1 MVCAAN
7 PSLMPGGVEDFFVR
21 LNMGSKKYMYVPAQV
36 VEMQSPEGASG
47 EHQMQ
52 VRGAD
57 RDRPSSLTLTQ
68 LCYVSNKPFT
78 EEARLPEITRDYPR
92 SNKPFTAEARCGG
105 GSGGPAPA
113 LLPR

>member
-1 MVCAAN
+1 
-7 PSLMPGGVEDFFVR
+7 MPGGVEDFFVR
-21 LNMGSKKYMYVPAQV
+21 LNMGSEKYMYVPAQV

-57 RDRPSSLTLTQ
+57 RDRPSSLTLTP

-78 EEARLPEITRDYPR
+78 E
-92 SNKPFTAEARCGG
+92 EARCGG